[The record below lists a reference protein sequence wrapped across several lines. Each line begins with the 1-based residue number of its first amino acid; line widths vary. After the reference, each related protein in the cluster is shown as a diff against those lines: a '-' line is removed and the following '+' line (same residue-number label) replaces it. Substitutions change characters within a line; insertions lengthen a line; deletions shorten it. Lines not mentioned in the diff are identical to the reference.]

1 MSNNAISSAISN
13 SISDSAMNLS
23 TSNLFMGLNALQLM
37 FYLAAVLAIVASLKV
52 ITGKNTVHALLYLVV
67 SLLAVAVC
75 FYLMGAPFAAGLE
88 VIVYAGAILVLF
100 VFAIMMFGLGQD
112 ETLNSPSSH
121 SFKLSNITLWFGPSL
136 IAILLLAELIFAID
150 NSGVQEKLT
159 STVIHAKQVGILLY
173 GPYLLAV
180 EIASFL
186 LLAGLIAGYHFAKP
200 EGVSLTHQRL
210 AQESLAQKV
219 LDKQIETGEHS

>member
-1 MSNNAISSAISN
+1 MSSSAS
-13 SISDSAMNLS
+13 SLS
-23 TSNLFMGLNALQLM
+23 QTQLVMGLNSLQLM
-37 FYLAAVLAIVASLKV
+37 FYFAAALAIVASLKV
-52 ITGKNTVHALLYLVV
+52 VTGKNTVHSLLYLVV

-75 FYLMGAPFAAGLE
+75 FYLLGAPFAAGLE

-112 ETLNSPSSH
+112 ETLSAPQAH
-121 SFKLSNITLWFGPSL
+121 AFKLSNISLWFGPSI
-136 IAILLLAELIFAID
+136 IAALLLAQLIFAID
-150 NSGVQEKLT
+150 NSALQEKLT
-159 STVIHAKQVGILLY
+159 SNIIEAKQVGILLY

-200 EGVSLTHQRL
+200 EGVSLDHNDLNQ
-210 AQESLAQKV
+210 QK
-219 LDKQIETGEHS
+219 ETGGHS

>member
-1 MSNNAISSAISN
+1 VISTFIE
-13 SISDSAMNLS
+13 
-23 TSNLFMGLNALQLM
+23 LNPLQLT
-37 FYLAAVLAIVASLKV
+37 FYFAALLAIVASLKV
-52 ITGKNTVHALLYLVV
+52 VTGKNTVHALLYLVV

-112 ETLNSPSSH
+112 ETLHAPSVDGRIYGTKVNK
-121 SFKLSNITLWFGPSL
+121 FNLWFGPFL
-136 IAILLLAELIFAID
+136 LALLLLTELVYAI
-150 NSGVQEKLT
+150 NSGEIQAKLT
-159 STVIHAKQVGILLY
+159 SNTIDAKQVGILLY

-186 LLAGLIAGYHFAKP
+186 LLAGLIGGYHFAKP
-200 EGVSLTHQRL
+200 EGVG
-210 AQESLAQKV
+210 
-219 LDKQIETGEHS
+219 LDRKKDIGEHG

>member
-1 MSNNAISSAISN
+1 MNSSAIN
-13 SISDSAMNLS
+13 TVAINNTAMDFS
-23 TSNLFMGLNALQLM
+23 QTHVIMGLNSLQLM
-37 FYLAAVLAIVASLKV
+37 FYFAATLAIVASLKV
-52 ITGKNTVHALLYLVV
+52 ITGKNTVHSLLYLVV

-75 FYLMGAPFAAGLE
+75 FYLLGAPFAAGLE

-112 ETLNSPSSH
+112 ETLHAPQSNT
-121 SFKLSNITLWFGPSL
+121 FKLSNIKLWFGPSL
-136 IAILLLAELIFAID
+136 IAILLLAQLIFAID
-150 NSGVQEKLT
+150 NSAVQEKLT
-159 STVIHAKQVGILLY
+159 SNIIDAKQVGILLY

-200 EGVSLTHQRL
+200 DGISLDANDVDQ
-210 AQESLAQKV
+210 Q
-219 LDKQIETGEHS
+219 DETGEPS

>member
-1 MSNNAISSAISN
+1 MIPSENNLI
-13 SISDSAMNLS
+13 
-23 TSNLFMGLNALQLM
+23 FGLNALQLM
-37 FYLAAVLAIVASLKV
+37 FYFAAALAIVASVKV
-52 ITGKNTVHALLYLVV
+52 VTGKNTVHSLLYLVV

-112 ETLNSPSSH
+112 ETLNAP
-121 SFKLSNITLWFGPSL
+121 KSNSLNLRSLNLWFGPSI
-136 IAILLLAELIFAID
+136 IAIFLLAQMIFAIES
-150 NSGVQEKLT
+150 SGLQAKLT
-159 STVIHAKQVGILLY
+159 SNIIDAKKVGILLY

-200 EGVSLTHQRL
+200 EGISLTPKDLEQNGL
-210 AQESLAQKV
+210 G
-219 LDKQIETGEHS
+219 KQNETEEHL

>member
-1 MSNNAISSAISN
+1 MSSAS
-13 SISDSAMNLS
+13 SLS
-23 TSNLFMGLNALQLM
+23 QTHLVMGLNSLQLM
-37 FYLAAVLAIVASLKV
+37 FYFAAALAIVASLKV
-52 ITGKNTVHALLYLVV
+52 VTGKNTVHSLLYLVV

-75 FYLMGAPFAAGLE
+75 FYLLGAPFAAGLE

-112 ETLNSPSSH
+112 ETLSAPQAH
-121 SFKLSNITLWFGPSL
+121 AFKLSNISLWFGPSI
-136 IAILLLAELIFAID
+136 IAALLLAQLIFAID
-150 NSGVQEKLT
+150 NSALQEKLT
-159 STVIHAKQVGILLY
+159 SNIIEAKQVGILLY

-200 EGVSLTHQRL
+200 EGVSLDHNDLNQ
-210 AQESLAQKV
+210 QK
-219 LDKQIETGEHS
+219 ETGGHS

>member
-1 MSNNAISSAISN
+1 MISTFIQ
-13 SISDSAMNLS
+13 
-23 TSNLFMGLNALQLM
+23 LNPLQLT
-37 FYLAAVLAIVASLKV
+37 FYSAALLAIVASLKV

-88 VIVYAGAILVLF
+88 VIVYAGAILILF

-112 ETLNSPSSH
+112 ETLHAP
-121 SFKLSNITLWFGPSL
+121 NIDGSKVNKFNLWFGPFL
-136 IAILLLAELIFAID
+136 LALLLLIELVYAI
-150 NSGVQEKLT
+150 NSGEVQAKLT
-159 STVIHAKQVGILLY
+159 SNTIDAKQVGMLLY

-186 LLAGLIAGYHFAKP
+186 LLAGLIGGYHFAKP
-200 EGVSLTHQRL
+200 EGVG
-210 AQESLAQKV
+210 
-219 LDKQIETGEHS
+219 LDRKKDLGEHG

>member
-1 MSNNAISSAISN
+1 MNNNDATF
-13 SISDSAMNLS
+13 NLI
-23 TSNLFMGLNALQLM
+23 MGLNTLQLM
-37 FYLAAVLAIVASLKV
+37 FYFSAALAVVASVKV
-52 ITGKNTVHALLYLVV
+52 VTGKNTVHALLYLVV

-75 FYLMGAPFAAGLE
+75 FYLLGAPFAAGLE

-112 ETLNSPSSH
+112 ETLNAPISQS
-121 SFKLSNITLWFGPSL
+121 LNIGNIKVWFGPSL
-136 IAILLLAELIFAID
+136 IAILLLVELVIAIGSSAEH
-150 NSGVQEKLT
+150 EKLM
-159 STVIHAKQVGILLY
+159 SNVIHAKQVGILLY

-200 EGVSLTHQRL
+200 EGASG
-210 AQESLAQKV
+210 SINKV
-219 LDKQIETGEHS
+219 FNQHANGDTL

>member
-1 MSNNAISSAISN
+1 MISTFIE
-13 SISDSAMNLS
+13 
-23 TSNLFMGLNALQLM
+23 LNPLQLT
-37 FYLAAVLAIVASLKV
+37 FYFAALLAIVASLKV
-52 ITGKNTVHALLYLVV
+52 VTGKNTVHALLYLVV

-112 ETLNSPSSH
+112 ETLHAPSVDGRIYGTKVNK
-121 SFKLSNITLWFGPSL
+121 FNLWFGPFL
-136 IAILLLAELIFAID
+136 LALLLLTELVYAI
-150 NSGVQEKLT
+150 NSGEIQAKLT
-159 STVIHAKQVGILLY
+159 SNTIDAKQVGILLY

-186 LLAGLIAGYHFAKP
+186 LLAGLIGGYHFAKP
-200 EGVSLTHQRL
+200 EGVG
-210 AQESLAQKV
+210 
-219 LDKQIETGEHS
+219 LDRKKDIGEHG

>member
-1 MSNNAISSAISN
+1 MMSI
-13 SISDSAMNLS
+13 
-23 TSNLFMGLNALQLM
+23 FMELTPLQLT
-37 FYLAAVLAIVASLKV
+37 FYFAALLAIVASLKV
-52 ITGKNTVHALLYLVV
+52 VTGKNTVHALLYLVV

-112 ETLNSPSSH
+112 ETLHAPSVNGRVDGSKVNK
-121 SFKLSNITLWFGPSL
+121 FNLWFGPFL
-136 IAILLLAELIFAID
+136 LALLLLAELVYAI
-150 NSGVQEKLT
+150 NSGEIQAKLT
-159 STVIHAKQVGILLY
+159 SNTIDAKQVGILLY

-186 LLAGLIAGYHFAKP
+186 LLAGLIGGYHFAKP
-200 EGVSLTHQRL
+200 EGVG
-210 AQESLAQKV
+210 
-219 LDKQIETGEHS
+219 LDRKKDIGEHG

>member
-1 MSNNAISSAISN
+1 MSII
-13 SISDSAMNLS
+13 
-23 TSNLFMGLNALQLM
+23 MGLNALQLM
-37 FYLAAVLAIVASLKV
+37 FYFAAALAVVASLKV
-52 ITGKNTVHALLYLVV
+52 VTGRNTVHALLYLVV

-112 ETLNSPSSH
+112 ETLNAPQSNS
-121 SFKLSNITLWFGPSL
+121 LSLKNINLWFGPSL
-136 IAILLLAELIFAID
+136 IATVLLAQLVFAID
-150 NSGVQEKLT
+150 NPTIQAKLT
-159 STVIHAKQVGILLY
+159 SNIIDAKQVGILLY

-200 EGVSLTHQRL
+200 EGISLGLTDL
-210 AQESLAQKV
+210 GENS
-219 LDKQIETGEHS
+219 LDKQKETGEQL

>member
-1 MSNNAISSAISN
+1 MNNNDATF
-13 SISDSAMNLS
+13 NLI
-23 TSNLFMGLNALQLM
+23 MGLNTLQLM
-37 FYLAAVLAIVASLKV
+37 FYFSAALAVVASVKV
-52 ITGKNTVHALLYLVV
+52 VTGKNTVHALLYLVV

-75 FYLMGAPFAAGLE
+75 FYLLGAPFAAGLE

-112 ETLNSPSSH
+112 ETLNAPISQS
-121 SFKLSNITLWFGPSL
+121 LNIGNIKVWFGPSL
-136 IAILLLAELIFAID
+136 IAILLLVELVIAIGSSAEH
-150 NSGVQEKLT
+150 EKLM
-159 STVIHAKQVGILLY
+159 SNVIHAKQVGILLY

-200 EGVSLTHQRL
+200 EGASG
-210 AQESLAQKV
+210 SINKV
-219 LDKQIETGEHS
+219 FNQHENGDTL

>member
-1 MSNNAISSAISN
+1 MSY
-13 SISDSAMNLS
+13 LS
-23 TSNLFMGLNALQLM
+23 PLQGM
-37 FYLAAVLAIVASLKV
+37 FYLAALLAVVASIKV
-52 ITGKNTVHALLYLVV
+52 ISGKNSVHALLYLVV

-112 ETLNSPSSH
+112 EMLHAPKISSLRLWLGPVIIATTL
-121 SFKLSNITLWFGPSL
+121 L
-136 IAILLLAELIFAID
+136 IQLLFVID
-150 NSGVQEKLT
+150 DSEMQTKLT
-159 STVIHAKQVGILLY
+159 SMVIDAKQVGISLY

-200 EGVSLTHQRL
+200 DGPDEHLGLQKNSNHHSRQHSLLGSSHKSG
-210 AQESLAQKV
+210 ANK
-219 LDKQIETGEHS
+219 